1 MAIKFINF
9 KKQRAGGRKFAQ
21 ILGKILAA
29 GIVLVLAGAVLAGMV
44 FIYYTR
50 DLPRPEK
57 FSEKTT
63 IQSTKIYDR
72 TKTFLLYEIYG
83 EEKRNWV
90 TFSEIPEPMKKW
102 RWPPKTKIFIKT
114 ILVLISRA
122 SPVRF

>member
-9 KKQRAGGRKFAQ
+9 KKQRGGGRKFAQ

-29 GIVLVLAGAVLAGMV
+29 GIVLVLAGVVLAGMV

-63 IQSTKIYDR
+63 IQ
-72 TKTFLLYEIYG
+72 
-83 EEKRNWV
+83 
-90 TFSEIPEPMKKW
+90 
-102 RWPPKTKIFIKT
+102 
-114 ILVLISRA
+114 
-122 SPVRF
+122 